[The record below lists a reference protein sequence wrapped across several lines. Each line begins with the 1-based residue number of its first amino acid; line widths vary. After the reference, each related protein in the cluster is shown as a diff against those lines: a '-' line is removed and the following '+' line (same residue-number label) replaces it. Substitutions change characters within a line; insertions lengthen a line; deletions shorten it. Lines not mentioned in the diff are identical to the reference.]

1 MPVDAPL
8 KIDLGYLDKKKYD
21 DGISE
26 EYLDQQRVLL
36 ARKNESLLN
45 AKKLKDKKYRFVSG
59 TKFYLIIILVLVSAI
74 EPAIR
79 LQKRSRGISL
89 RQRSIRPAKEDQY
102 RQASRNTWLSTK
114 APL

>member
-45 AKKLKDKKYRFVSG
+45 AKKLKDKKYRFVSRIL
-59 TKFYLIIILVLVSAI
+59 FYYIIILVLVSAI
-74 EPAIR
+74 KSAIR
-79 LQKRSRGISL
+79 LQKRGRGVSL
-89 RQRSIRPAKEDQY
+89 RQRPIYPAKKDQY
-102 RQASRNTWLSTK
+102 RQASRNTWLSAKT
-114 APL
+114 PL

>member
-8 KIDLGYLDKKKYD
+8 KIDLGYLEKKKYD

-26 EYLDQQRVLL
+26 DYLDQQRVLL

-59 TKFYLIIILVLVSAI
+59 TMFYFIIILVLVSAT

-79 LQKRSRGISL
+79 LQKRSRGVSL
-89 RQRSIRPAKEDQY
+89 RQWSIHPTEEDQY
-102 RQASRNTWLSTK
+102 RQASRNAWLSLKT
-114 APL
+114 AL